1 LRNVC
6 LLNIAPDLT
15 DLERYPVTQ
24 IATSKTTVGKKC
36 DQWFRKFTASDYDG
50 LEFKTDTEMI
60 GAIGSDPECRQF
72 AGLQDQ
78 CRSVTDNDG
87 LSPEAYL
94 NRLEATKGCLAIVGF
109 KTVCKALEKVA
120 KSGILLSESRRSVM
134 SECFVTELLERRIEF
149 LRPLIWLTV
158 MQNIGLG
165 LLETLVLIGLSTVIA
180 CFFAAIGGLI
190 RYTTR
195 PAGSTVSV
203 YWLVKL
209 GIFAGIPFSII
220 GATSGYLAGLSRVGA
235 ISALV
240 PAGLTLVGGV
250 AVYLFGKGGK
260 SAVLAG
266 FAVINLSVMMMVGA
280 LIGGRERV
288 QTEEAHNSLDFKMRQ
303 IKEEFV
309 LQRFRRGLGLEPGRY
324 EKSNRNGEMSP
335 ND

>member
-1 LRNVC
+1 MYVGNILSLLGLALLIDSVASAALFLLCTSLQIGRALYEEKLLKATFPTYVDYSNRVGQFAPKLASIKGSLGVMFVVCALYCPPTTHRARALETIDPRPHCSRTAVKLRNVC

-36 DQWFRKFTASDYDG
+36 DQWFRKAISRGWFTASDYDG

-149 LRPLIWLTV
+149 LRPLI
-158 MQNIGLG
+158 
-165 LLETLVLIGLSTVIA
+165 
-180 CFFAAIGGLI
+180 
-190 RYTTR
+190 
-195 PAGSTVSV
+195 
-203 YWLVKL
+203 
-209 GIFAGIPFSII
+209 
-220 GATSGYLAGLSRVGA
+220 
-235 ISALV
+235 
-240 PAGLTLVGGV
+240 
-250 AVYLFGKGGK
+250 
-260 SAVLAG
+260 
-266 FAVINLSVMMMVGA
+266 
-280 LIGGRERV
+280 
-288 QTEEAHNSLDFKMRQ
+288 
-303 IKEEFV
+303 
-309 LQRFRRGLGLEPGRY
+309 
-324 EKSNRNGEMSP
+324 
-335 ND
+335 